1 MTKTEGT
8 SMRTGKFMAALVL
21 GFACLVTT
29 ATAPAQSDTAGTV
42 AVESKAVALG
52 VGVSWGDGTL
62 TYRGKQHKFSVE
74 GLSVLDLGVSKVSA
88 KGEVSDLKKLEDF
101 AGNYTAAGAG
111 AAVGGGAG
119 VVALVN
125 QNGVKMKLQST
136 AQGVRLTAAAAGI
149 SVKLKE

>member
-1 MTKTEGT
+1 
-8 SMRTGKFMAALVL
+8 MRTSKLIGPLVV
-21 GFACLVTT
+21 GFASFVMT
-29 ATAPAQSDTAGTV
+29 ATAPAQSDTSGTV
-42 AVESKAVALG
+42 SVESKAVAVG

-62 TYRGKQHKFSVE
+62 TYKGEQHKFSVQ
-74 GLSVLDLGVSKVSA
+74 GLSVVDLGVAKVSA

-101 AGNYTAAGAG
+101 SGNYTAAGAG

-125 QNGVKMKLQST
+125 QNGVKMKLQAT
-136 AQGVRLTAAAAGI
+136 GQGVRLTAAGSGI